1 MLCFVLYNIMSNY
14 RYTFGFIKE
23 STMVVSKAE
32 RFNTPASEKRV
43 LMHGIMLLFIV
54 VKYSFIRNYEH
65 ACTPYTQELQNL

>member
-1 MLCFVLYNIMSNY
+1 
-14 RYTFGFIKE
+14 
-23 STMVVSKAE
+23 MVVSKAE